1 MEMLDIYINEHL
13 LDNIFDNLEI
23 DDQIIFT
30 HINKYTYTRYM
41 YSVKSLVYQYINN
54 DYNIFYTCI
63 CRYKYTD
70 IELKRLCNLSLHNL
84 DIDIIYGKRYYDL
97 RYIFELLYRRRDIY
111 NSIQIDNNKMNTI
124 VKNIKTIMGIDR
136 YDTINNINNHPML
149 FQLRHTLY
157 IS

>member
-1 MEMLDIYINEHL
+1 
-13 LDNIFDNLEI
+13 
-23 DDQIIFT
+23 
-30 HINKYTYTRYM
+30 M

-124 VKNIKTIMGIDR
+124 VKNIKTCYQIWVFHQGLLQCILVFFLLLEI
-136 YDTINNINNHPML
+136 YFL
-149 FQLRHTLY
+149 FLG
-157 IS
+157 

>member
-1 MEMLDIYINEHL
+1 
-13 LDNIFDNLEI
+13 
-23 DDQIIFT
+23 
-30 HINKYTYTRYM
+30 M

>member
-1 MEMLDIYINEHL
+1 MLDIYINEHL

-70 IELKRLCNLSLHNL
+70 IELR
-84 DIDIIYGKRYYDL
+84 
-97 RYIFELLYRRRDIY
+97 F
-111 NSIQIDNNKMNTI
+111 
-124 VKNIKTIMGIDR
+124 
-136 YDTINNINNHPML
+136 
-149 FQLRHTLY
+149 
-157 IS
+157 